1 MRPFFLKE
9 WAGVGSKKK
18 REVARHKLLLVLVH
32 RSLLVRCKQLIFHFH
47 TLQIDSEDQPIWPRR
62 KMLS

>member
-1 MRPFFLKE
+1 MRSFLKE
-9 WAGVGSKKK
+9 WARVGSKKK
-18 REVARHKLLLVLVH
+18 REVARNKLLLVLVH
-32 RSLLVRCKQLIFHFH
+32 WSLLVGCKQLIFNFL